1 MQATANNYHVEIL
14 ESWVNLTRNGYEAV
28 FEVEYDDK
36 RFVAGHTFNDPT
48 LYWKWKRYN
57 DSAQYEAAEEL
68 LKEAFWMYAQ
78 DQISW
83 QIEGHEEMKAVFT
96 PKQKRDAKYLS
107 EN

>member
-1 MQATANNYHVEIL
+1 MQAQANIYEVEIL

-48 LYWKWKRYN
+48 LYWEWKRYN
-57 DSAQYEAAEEL
+57 DSGQYEAAEEL
-68 LKEAFWMYAQ
+68 LQEAFWMYVQ
-78 DQISW
+78 DGIAS
-83 QIEGHEEMKAVFT
+83 QIEDQDELELITT
-96 PKQKRDAKYLS
+96 PKQKKDARYHS